1 MSPSIRAMRLASIKF
16 LTADETRRLFAVIKS
31 KRDRGLFLVAYRHG
45 LRASEVG
52 MLHVGD
58 VDLKKLRI
66 MVHRVKGSLPGE
78 HPLQTDEAKAI
89 KAWLK
94 ARGTD
99 SPILFTSVRHEP
111 ISRRGLDWL
120 MKQYGKLAKLPAD
133 KQHFH
138 VLKHTVATHLLDAG
152 ADIRF
157 VQDWLGHAN
166 IQNTLIY
173 AYLTSRTRN
182 EKARTFFLKMPRV

>member
-1 MSPSIRAMRLASIKF
+1 MSPALKAQRLSTIKF
-16 LTADETRRLFAVIKS
+16 LTADEARRLFGAIAG
-31 KRDRGLFLVAYRHG
+31 KRDRAMFLVAYRHG

-52 MLHVGD
+52 MLHVAD
-58 VDLKKLRI
+58 VDLKRLRL

-78 HPLQTDEAKAI
+78 HPLQPDEAKAI

-94 ARGTD
+94 ARQTD
-99 SPILFTSVRHEP
+99 SPVLFTSVRNEP
-111 ISRRGLDWL
+111 MSRRGLDWL
-120 MKQYGKLAKLPAD
+120 MKQYSQAAKLPAE

-138 VLKHTVATHLLDAG
+138 VLKHSIATHLLDAG

-173 AYLTSRTRN
+173 AYLTSRTPN
-182 EKARTFFLKMPRV
+182 EKARTFFQKMPKL

>member
-1 MSPSIRAMRLASIKF
+1 
-16 LTADETRRLFAVIKS
+16 
-31 KRDRGLFLVAYRHG
+31 
-45 LRASEVG
+45 
-52 MLHVGD
+52 
-58 VDLKKLRI
+58 

-78 HPLQTDEAKAI
+78 HPLQADEAKAI

-94 ARGTD
+94 ARETD
-99 SPILFTSVRHEP
+99 SPVLITSVRDEP

-120 MKQYGKLAKLPAD
+120 MKEYGKKAKLPTD

-138 VLKHTVATHLLDAG
+138 VLKHSIATHLLDAG

-157 VQDWLGHAN
+157 LQDWLGHAN

-173 AYLTSRTRN
+173 AYLTNPTCS
-182 EKARTFFLKMPRV
+182 EKARKFFLKLPRV